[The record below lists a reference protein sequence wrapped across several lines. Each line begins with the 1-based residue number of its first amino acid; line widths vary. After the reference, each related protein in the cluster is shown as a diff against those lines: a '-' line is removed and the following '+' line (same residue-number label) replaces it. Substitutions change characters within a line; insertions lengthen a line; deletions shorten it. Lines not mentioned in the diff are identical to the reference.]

1 MAQNMKTKYLVD
13 PKTVLAGSN
22 AFRAHEKRDAIYK
35 VSTFLVE
42 NFWGDPPQM
51 ADALG
56 VLLLIWNNALYRYG
70 LFDFS
75 ALENTLRENMSTLAS
90 FRNRD
95 ILTFGEGDK
104 RTIESLF
111 AAFLNALKI
120 AEGKLQGRQS
130 PVSVAKA
137 LHLLAPKFFPLW
149 DDKIAK
155 AYQCHYS
162 ADPSGNY
169 ILFMTISKNMV
180 ECLRGRVPV
189 PPPSTILKVI
199 DEYNYAKFTKKWI

>member
-1 MAQNMKTKYLVD
+1 MSTKYSIDL
-13 PKTVLAGSN
+13 KTVQAGSD
-22 AFRAHEKRDAIYK
+22 AFRKHENDRGAIYK

-42 NFWGDPPQM
+42 NSWGKPPEM

-56 VLLLIWNNALYRYG
+56 VLLLIWNNAFYRYG
-70 LFDFS
+70 PFDYC
-75 ALENTLRENMSTLAS
+75 ALEKTVRENMSILDS

-95 ILTFGEGDK
+95 ILTFEEADK
-104 RTIESLF
+104 KTIEPLF
-111 AAFLNALKI
+111 VAFKGALGI
-120 AEGKLQGRQS
+120 AEGKLRGRQS

-137 LHLLAPKFFPLW
+137 LHLLAPKFFPMW

-155 AYQCHYS
+155 AYRCHYS
-162 ADPSGNY
+162 TDPSGKY
-169 ILFMTISKNMV
+169 IAFMTISKNMV
-180 ECLRGRVPV
+180 ECLRGGAAV

>member
-1 MAQNMKTKYLVD
+1 MAKDMRTNSSID
-13 PKTVLAGSN
+13 PKTVIAGSN
-22 AFRAHEKRDAIYK
+22 AFRAREKRDAIYK

-42 NFWGDPPQM
+42 NFWGNPPQM
-51 ADALG
+51 ADSLG

-70 LFDFS
+70 LFDYF
-75 ALENTLRENMSTLAS
+75 ALENTLRENMSTLTC
-90 FRNRD
+90 FRNRN
-95 ILTFGEGDK
+95 ILTFKEGDK

-111 AAFLNALKI
+111 VDFLNALKI
-120 AEGKLQGRQS
+120 SEGKLKGRQS

-137 LHLLAPKFFPLW
+137 LHLLAPNFFPLW

-155 AYQCHYS
+155 AYRCHYS
-162 ADPSGNY
+162 ADPGGKY
-169 ILFMTISKNMV
+169 VAFMAISKNMV